1 MRIQK
6 PAGSTRP
13 LPYPVAAGI
22 AVGLAVALLGAGCS
36 GNTAQSVTVT
46 PAALVAESAHTTLA
60 QKTADVT
67 LNGSV
72 NAAGHQIPLVGTGA
86 VDFSTQTLSLDLST
100 TISGTSIHLKELL
113 VSGQAYMS
121 GTFGGSSFS
130 ALTGKDWISLPVAS
144 TDQNLLSSDPFT
156 QLKVLEQEGAS
167 VTPIPPKTI
176 GGRTVTGYSIVPT
189 KESVVKAADAEL
201 SKLGLDRSQI
211 SQAESVIQQA
221 QPPTIV
227 AWFDSSHLLRQMS
240 MSLNM
245 GAAGAGASVGMV
257 MNVVRYGVPVHVSAP
272 PASDVVSLKQFLQDA
287 QQADSGT
294 S

>member
-6 PAGSTRP
+6 PAGPSKSMRSLAVVGP
-13 LPYPVAAGI
+13 
-22 AVGLAVALLGAGCS
+22 AVGLAVALLAASCS
-36 GNTAQSVTVT
+36 ANTAQSVTVT

-67 LNGSV
+67 LTGSV
-72 NAAGHQIPLVGTGA
+72 TAAGHQIPVRGTGA
-86 VDFSTQTLSLDLST
+86 VDFLTQALSLDLST

-130 ALTGKDWISLPVAS
+130 ALTGKDWVSLPVAS
-144 TDQNLLSSDPFT
+144 TDQNLFNSDPFA

-167 VTPIPPKTI
+167 VTPLPSKTL

-189 KESVVKAADAEL
+189 KESVVKAADSEL
-201 SKLGLDRSQI
+201 SQLGLDQSQI

-257 MNVVRYGVPVHVSAP
+257 MNVVRYGVPVHVTAP
-272 PASDVVSLKQFLQDA
+272 PSSDVVSLKQFLQDA
-287 QQADSGT
+287 QQAGS
-294 S
+294 SSN